1 MMPEDAR
8 GYDLD
13 PAEEY
18 PWDADISWPLDD
30 ELGGDEGDD
39 DE

>member
-8 GYDLD
+8 DTGYD

-18 PWDADISWPLDD
+18 PWDAELTYPLDP
-30 ELGGDEGDD
+30 DEGDD
-39 DE
+39 EDD